1 MNGSTN
7 LLGELLDGRY
17 RIESPIARG
26 GMSTVYRGL
35 DTRLDRPVAVKVM
48 DPAFA
53 GDPEFLSRFEFEAR
67 AIARL
72 SHAGLVAVHD
82 QGRDRG
88 HAFLVMELVEGG
100 TLRELLRER
109 GALPVEVALS
119 VLEPVLA
126 ALSTAHRAGLVHRDI
141 KPENVLIADDG
152 TVKVADFGLVRA
164 VAATGNTASNV
175 ILGTAAYLSPEQV
188 LSGAADARSDV
199 YAAGILLH
207 ELLTGAP
214 PFTGDSTLS
223 VAYQHVN
230 STVPAPSSVVGG
242 VALEL
247 DDVVAA
253 ATARDPA
260 QRYRDSG
267 QMLGAVLAA
276 RRALGLQRVRVPTPQ
291 RSAEHASHSRSATT
305 GLPLQPTRALT
316 GLVPRPA
323 TADNPPPEDTDRLP
337 TVSAFDTERRRAR
350 RTGLVWFVVVALL
363 ATAVGVGAWWLGSGR
378 FTNVPQLTGL
388 DQAQAREVLTAAH
401 LDAVLQPGYDDSA
414 AVDRVLAAQPAAGAT
429 VARGSEVVI
438 TVSLGRPTVPAV
450 AVGTALVAAEQQLTA
465 VTLGA
470 TVGPGAYDDTVPEGR
485 LLALDP
491 PPGRTVAV
499 GTAVTVTLSRG
510 PAPVVIPNLTGR
522 SATAATGALTSAGL
536 TVGATTTAFSPT
548 VPGGG
553 VVSTSPRA
561 GSGSR
566 RGTAVNLVVS
576 SSLTVPDVAGQSA
589 ERARAT
595 LIAAGFTPVD
605 GGTTGEGRTD
615 AGTVAATSPTA
626 GALVDPA
633 AAQVQVV
640 VSDVV
645 TVPGLRGHSVGSA
658 RAALE
663 ALGLRVRVSQL
674 VATDTSLVL
683 SQDVAGC
690 TRVRPGTTVTLTAF
704 P

>member
-1 MNGSTN
+1 MSGSTN

-82 QGRDRG
+82 QGHDRG

-109 GALPVEVALS
+109 GAMPVEVALS

-164 VAATGNTASNV
+164 VAAAGHTASNV
-175 ILGTAAYLSPEQV
+175 ILGTAAYLSPEQA
-188 LSGAADARSDV
+188 LTGAADARSDV

-214 PFTGDSTLS
+214 PYTGDSALS

-230 STVPAPSSVVGG
+230 GTVPAPSSVVGG
-242 VALEL
+242 VAPEL

-291 RSAEHASHSRSATT
+291 RSAEHASHRRSATT
-305 GLPLQPTRALT
+305 GVPVQPTRALT

-323 TADNPPPEDTDRLP
+323 TAETVPPEDTARLP
-337 TVSAFDTERRRAR
+337 SVSAFDTERRRAR
-350 RTGLVWFVVVALL
+350 RTGLVWFVVVLLL

-401 LDAVLQPGYDDSA
+401 LDAVLRPGYSDSA

-465 VTLGA
+465 VTLGP
-470 TVGPGAYDDTVPEGR
+470 TVGPGAYDDTVPEGG
-485 LLALDP
+485 LLALNP

-499 GTAVTVTLSRG
+499 GSAVTVTLSRG
-510 PAPVVIPNLTGR
+510 PAPVVVPNVAGR
-522 SATAATGALTSAGL
+522 SAADATGALTSAGL
-536 TVGATTTAFSPT
+536 TVGATTTVFSPT

-553 VVSTSPRA
+553 VVSTSPGA

-566 RGTAVNLVVS
+566 RGTAVTLVVS

-595 LIAAGFTPVD
+595 LVAAGFTPVD
-605 GGTTGEGRTD
+605 GGTTSEGRAD
-615 AGTVAATSPTA
+615 AGKVAATSPAA

-640 VSDVV
+640 VSDLV
-645 TVPGLRGHSVGSA
+645 TVPGLRGRSVGSA
-658 RAALE
+658 RTVLE
-663 ALGLRVRVSQL
+663 GLGLRVRVSQL
-674 VATDTSLVL
+674 VGTDTSLVL
-683 SQDVAGC
+683 GQDVAGG